1 MRRTLPLVLVA
12 ALAACGEAAA
22 PPALPFLSG
31 TETNPLIATT
41 VLSLNNAIEQ
51 VQVGAPAT
59 RRQIALGTSSQ
70 ITAVGYAIRG
80 RTIAIPLGNAAAVA
94 VGDLDA
100 GSITRTYT
108 WPAGNAT
115 GVAFLDAT
123 TLITTNPAR
132 NLVGRIR
139 LSTAGGPINDT
150 IRVAAYP
157 TDVVVANGRLF
168 VISSNLDANFSPAGP
183 GVVTEIEPTVFTTLR
198 TWNVGRNP
206 QYGAVAN
213 NRLYVTNAGDFGAN
227 NGSLSV
233 IDLGTNTVAAP
244 VTGFGDFPGPITI
257 DGQGRAF
264 VSGFGFGTVVWNT
277 LTGTFIRGA
286 TNPVCAPVGTTC
298 RGATGAQLGGDG
310 RLYQSFFGSAS
321 AGQTGK
327 IFIYDGSTFALRDSI
342 TQSVGSS
349 AVDVRSFR

>member
-1 MRRTLPLVLVA
+1 MRRSLSLVLLTGLV
-12 ALAACGEAAA
+12 ACGDAGT

-70 ITAVGYAIRG
+70 ITAVGYALRG
-80 RTIAIPLGNAAAVA
+80 RTIAVPLGNAAAVA
-94 VGDLDA
+94 VADLET

-115 GVAFLDAT
+115 GAAFFDAN
-123 TLITTNPAR
+123 TLVTTNPSR

-139 LSTAGGPINDT
+139 LSNPSGPISDT
-150 IRVAAYP
+150 IRVTATP

-183 GVVTEIEPTVFTTLR
+183 GVVTELEPNVFAILR
-198 TWNVGRNP
+198 TWTVGRNP

-213 NRLYVTNAGDFGAN
+213 GRLYVTNAGDFGAN
-227 NGSLSV
+227 NGTLSV
-233 IDLGTNTVAAP
+233 IDLATNTVTALVP
-244 VTGFGDFPGPITI
+244 GFGDFPGPISI
-257 DGQGRAF
+257 DGQGRAY

-277 LTGTFIRGA
+277 LNATFVRSA
-286 TNPVCAPVGTTC
+286 TNPVCAPVGSTC
-298 RGATGAQLGGDG
+298 RGATGAQLGSDG